1 MDHRAPLPKSR
12 NGDIFTKLDRND
24 ELIVRMQH
32 AMLSGAQQQ
41 ALELEELRKRDQQ
54 RQLDVPTT
62 SSATKAKVIGVGISA
77 VLVGL
82 VNAAIQHKW
91 FERPHEPD
99 PKQSP
104 IPVSTYR

>member
-12 NGDIFTKLDRND
+12 SVDIFDKLDRND
-24 ELIVRMQH
+24 ELILHMQH
-32 AMLSGAQQQ
+32 AMLSGSQQQ
-41 ALELEELRKRDQQ
+41 AQELDELRHSIELRKMET
-54 RQLDVPTT
+54 PTT

-91 FERPHEPD
+91 FEPPREPD